1 MFLEGGAKSLPFNL
15 VWLDWFGLEWDEM
28 DHQKDIRR
36 ENEEEYENVL
46 EEWLLL
52 ADHVVQE
59 EEDND
64 HVDGKKEKEKNDH
77 PSNVLEDD
85 LKMSM
90 DFFGE
95 KEKCVGLGKWK
106 K

>member
-52 ADHVVQE
+52 ADHVV
-59 EEDND
+59 
-64 HVDGKKEKEKNDH
+64 
-77 PSNVLEDD
+77 
-85 LKMSM
+85 
-90 DFFGE
+90 
-95 KEKCVGLGKWK
+95 
-106 K
+106 

>member
-1 MFLEGGAKSLPFNL
+1 MDEIKSSNEIFKEKCVKKCTMFLEGGAKSLPFNL

-52 ADHVVQE
+52 ADHVV
-59 EEDND
+59 
-64 HVDGKKEKEKNDH
+64 
-77 PSNVLEDD
+77 
-85 LKMSM
+85 
-90 DFFGE
+90 
-95 KEKCVGLGKWK
+95 
-106 K
+106 